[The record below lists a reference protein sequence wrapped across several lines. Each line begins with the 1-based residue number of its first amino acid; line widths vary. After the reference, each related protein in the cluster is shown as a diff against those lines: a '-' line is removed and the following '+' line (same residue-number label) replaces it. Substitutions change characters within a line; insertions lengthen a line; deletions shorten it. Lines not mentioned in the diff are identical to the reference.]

1 MEQSIYP
8 RNGSIWMAAQN
19 DRGGGRGAA
28 PMERVNNGFNFCRN
42 PPSGCR
48 DMGVGV
54 YGFGEGAD
62 SQQRLLSFHFL
73 EHLER
78 EAKNTRFAW
87 AGGTCPRFAWTGGTF
102 SRVVLYVVSIFG
114 SGGK

>member
-8 RNGSIWMAAQN
+8 RNGGVWMAAQN
-19 DRGGGRGAA
+19 DRGGRGGAA
-28 PMERVNNGFNFCRN
+28 PTERVVEGWSPRNDGFNICRN

-54 YGFGEGAD
+54 GGFGEGAD

-78 EAKNTRFAW
+78 EAKK
-87 AGGTCPRFAWTGGTF
+87 
-102 SRVVLYVVSIFG
+102 SRLARNIQLF
-114 SGGK
+114 